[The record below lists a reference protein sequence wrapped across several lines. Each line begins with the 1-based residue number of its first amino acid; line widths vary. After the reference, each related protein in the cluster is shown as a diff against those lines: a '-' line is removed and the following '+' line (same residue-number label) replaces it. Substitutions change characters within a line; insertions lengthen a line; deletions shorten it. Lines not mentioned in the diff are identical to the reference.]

1 MAERRRFYR
10 VQDEVLFNWQALAP
24 EDVSAFRRGVLR
36 TPIKKESLQALVSR
50 LDTRIEEL
58 GEQMHAIDPV
68 VREAIDLL
76 DRKLTLIERM
86 LVRTTDVAEAEA
98 ADYTMTSVNLSAG
111 GLRLDLRE
119 PLEVG
124 TLLAID
130 MVLLP
135 EYDQV
140 EMVAEVVSAQQRSR
154 PPRWRT
160 AVDFVQMREVDRDRL
175 AGHVARRQTEILK
188 AAREQP

>member
-10 VQDEVLFNWQALAP
+10 VQDEVLMNWQTLAP

-86 LVRTTDVAEAEA
+86 LVRTTEAEV
-98 ADYTMTSVNLSAG
+98 ADYTTMQVNLSAG
-111 GLRLDLRE
+111 GLRFDLRE

-124 TLLAID
+124 TLLALD

-135 EYDQV
+135 EYEQV
-140 EMVAEVVSAQQRSR
+140 EMVAEVVSSQQRSR

-188 AAREQP
+188 AAREQA

>member
-10 VQDEVLFNWQALAP
+10 VQDEVLLNWQALAP

>member
-10 VQDEVLFNWQALAP
+10 VQDEVLLNWQALAP

-36 TPIKKESLQALVSR
+36 TPIRKESLQALVSR

-58 GEQMHAIDPV
+58 GEQMHAVDPV

-86 LVRTTDVAEAEA
+86 LVRTAEAAEAEV
-98 ADYTMTSVNLSAG
+98 ADYTITSVNLSAG

-119 PLEVG
+119 RLEVG

-135 EYDQV
+135 EYEQV
-140 EMVAEVVSAQQRSR
+140 EMVAEVVSSQQRSR

-175 AGHVARRQTEILK
+175 AGHVARRQSEILK
-188 AAREQP
+188 AAREKA

>member
-10 VQDEVLFNWQALAP
+10 VQDEVLLNWQALAP

-135 EYDQV
+135 EYEQV

>member
-10 VQDEVLFNWQALAP
+10 VQDEVLLNWQALAP

-86 LVRTTDVAEAEA
+86 LVRATDVAEAEA

-135 EYDQV
+135 EYEQV
-140 EMVAEVVSAQQRSR
+140 EMVAEVVSTQQRSR

>member
-10 VQDEVLFNWQALAP
+10 VQDEVLLNWQALAP

-86 LVRTTDVAEAEA
+86 LVRTTDVAEA